1 MKLNIR
7 ICLCVVSAY
16 FKGTSDLYFEFE
28 FRANVNPHPEQ
39 SERVIQKLRE
49 ELKIDLELYNFI
61 LQRFYIQLQYV
72 RSV

>member
-16 FKGTSDLYFEFE
+16 FKGTSDLYSEFE

-39 SERVIQKLRE
+39 SDRVIQKLRE

-72 RSV
+72 SV